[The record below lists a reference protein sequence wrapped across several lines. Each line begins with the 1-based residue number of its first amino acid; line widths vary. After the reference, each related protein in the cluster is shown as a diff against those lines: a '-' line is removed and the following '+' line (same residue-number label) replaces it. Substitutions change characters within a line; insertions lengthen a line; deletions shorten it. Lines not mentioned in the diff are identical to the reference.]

1 MHAGALHC
9 TSPSHKLCTAK
20 HAGPR
25 ASGLFR
31 TALNQMQQCRA
42 LAGLSQIQPSGVPS
56 THTQHPS
63 SHPLRASLLCTLA
76 ALPPGRPISSQSAWQ
91 VQRGTANSQG
101 LPTSSVYS
109 GPSPPAKRVTLRMLR
124 NKYKQEEPITMVT
137 AYDYPSAVH
146 VGVGRG
152 AAYAMVYV
160 CVLPL
165 VRAPSP

>member
-1 MHAGALHC
+1 
-9 TSPSHKLCTAK
+9 
-20 HAGPR
+20 
-25 ASGLFR
+25 
-31 TALNQMQQCRA
+31 
-42 LAGLSQIQPSGVPS
+42 
-56 THTQHPS
+56 
-63 SHPLRASLLCTLA
+63 
-76 ALPPGRPISSQSAWQ
+76 
-91 VQRGTANSQG
+91 
-101 LPTSSVYS
+101 
-109 GPSPPAKRVTLRMLR
+109 MLR